1 MALFFVSGSKS
12 TVDFS
17 VEDDGG
23 VYSLMSNISRRLSV
37 CQMLGFDSSS
47 KTAAFSYSCLWEPS
61 QKTIL
66 KIKESEYLSRVS

>member
-1 MALFFVSGSKS
+1 
-12 TVDFS
+12 
-17 VEDDGG
+17 
-23 VYSLMSNISRRLSV
+23 MSNISRRLSV

-47 KTAAFSYSCLWEPS
+47 KTAAFSYSCLWDPS